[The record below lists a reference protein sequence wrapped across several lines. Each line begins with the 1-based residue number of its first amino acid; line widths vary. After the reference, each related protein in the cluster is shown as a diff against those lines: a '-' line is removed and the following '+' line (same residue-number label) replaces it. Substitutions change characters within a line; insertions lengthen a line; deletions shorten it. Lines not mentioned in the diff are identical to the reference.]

1 MTKFCW
7 DRVTKLAASVTF
19 RNRPGAMDDAVPTQ
33 AMDQVAARAGD
44 EPELVG
50 HAVPNPEAKEVAFEQ
65 GRQRVRRLLDR
76 PFLKAPPLVFGQ

>member
-1 MTKFCW
+1 
-7 DRVTKLAASVTF
+7 
-19 RNRPGAMDDAVPTQ
+19 MDE
-33 AMDQVAARAGD
+33 VAARGGD

-50 HAVPNPEAKEVAFEQ
+50 HAVPNPEAKEATFEQ